1 MKKLLGISLGLVMLI
16 GSVPLGFSEPMNLT
30 DGMAITDSV
39 EINKHTV
46 PKSLYKQIQSGVS
59 QNELVCANTNHV
71 LAERSNGNLACVSER
86 TADRMNW
93 QKVTFTATIDDVLE
107 ELEKTET
114 QKVNYIT
121 ITQDDTSKNSFSSY
135 SQPQPFYEITYPDS
149 FSLNEEFEVTVSW
162 QWFTEEWDD
171 DNLVWLVDDVV
182 KVPENYEGTKL
193 EVMTKTPT
201 KFLSDDGF
209 DLELREKY
217 MDTTYVYTKTFEYD
231 ESKVFSETLTFR
243 PDSIA
248 SYPETNNVNIR
259 IGELGQYLFVALE
272 EEFDEI
278 SSPRENQM
286 RMSHIAQPMVFDL
299 MIDGKMLREMK
310 MYGNDVLLGEDG
322 KTYRLHDDGVL
333 RPVIISDRDP
343 NKPREGVTVTKSDPN
358 EIPDH
363 LWDGILEMI
372 KHDYADVTTEEALRD
387 LGFNETNIQKFLEK
401 YEDKLETQSFQN
413 PLSYFILPNAYGASG
428 ESIYVYGTTTM
439 YGNDGTTFA
448 ENV

>member
-16 GSVPLGFSEPMNLT
+16 GSVPLGFSEPMNLPDSVEIT
-30 DGMAITDSV
+30 VQKAKDILRDESEPMNLPDSVEITDNV

-71 LAERSNGNLACVSER
+71 LAERHNGNLACVSER
-86 TADRMNW
+86 TAEKMNW

-193 EVMTKTPT
+193 EVMTKTPQNS
-201 KFLSDDGF
+201 FL
-209 DLELREKY
+209 
-217 MDTTYVYTKTFEYD
+217 MM
-231 ESKVFSETLTFR
+231 
-243 PDSIA
+243 
-248 SYPETNNVNIR
+248 
-259 IGELGQYLFVALE
+259 AL
-272 EEFDEI
+272 I
-278 SSPRENQM
+278 
-286 RMSHIAQPMVFDL
+286 
-299 MIDGKMLREMK
+299 
-310 MYGNDVLLGEDG
+310 
-322 KTYRLHDDGVL
+322 
-333 RPVIISDRDP
+333 
-343 NKPREGVTVTKSDPN
+343 
-358 EIPDH
+358 
-363 LWDGILEMI
+363 
-372 KHDYADVTTEEALRD
+372 
-387 LGFNETNIQKFLEK
+387 
-401 YEDKLETQSFQN
+401 
-413 PLSYFILPNAYGASG
+413 
-428 ESIYVYGTTTM
+428 
-439 YGNDGTTFA
+439 
-448 ENV
+448 